1 MIVYSA
7 TKMEFNNDVIM
18 NQISDKILEKLHEA
32 NIHGGEEAEYRSWQN
47 SLIFMRNV
55 LDDKDIPD
63 EASIAI
69 EYQIPRT
76 SKRVD
81 FIIAGADSNNK
92 DNVIIVELKQ
102 WEKVE
107 KVADEMLHSVRAFTG
122 GAVRM
127 VSHPSYQAY
136 SYAVFIRKSSE
147 QVQDNDINIIPC
159 AYLHNYDEKYLSELD
174 DEIYKD
180 WYNEAPFFIKNQV
193 LDLRNFIKK
202 YITKKSSDGQLLY
215 KIDNGRI
222 RPSKALQ
229 DCIVSLMKGNKE
241 FMLLDEQ
248 AVVYDMCIKTMNQCL
263 KDMKKRTLIITGGPG
278 TGVPINTA

>member
-7 TKMEFNNDVIM
+7 TKSEFNNDVIL
-18 NQISDKILEKLHEA
+18 NQISDKILNKLREA
-32 NIHGGEEAEYRSWQN
+32 NIHGGEDAEYRSWQN
-47 SLIFMRNV
+47 SLVFMRNV
-55 LDDKDIPD
+55 LDDSEIADD
-63 EASIAI
+63 VNVAI

-81 FIIAGADSNNK
+81 FIIAGADGDNNN
-92 DNVIIVELKQ
+92 NVIVVELKQ
-102 WEKVE
+102 WERVE
-107 KVADEMLHSVRAFTG
+107 KIDDEMLHSVRAFTG
-122 GAVRM
+122 GANRM

-136 SYAVFIRKSSE
+136 SYAVFIRNSSE
-147 QVQDNDINIIPC
+147 QVQDENINIVPC
-159 AYLHNYDEKYLSELD
+159 AYLHNYDEKYIEEIN
-174 DEIYKD
+174 DEIYKI
-180 WYNEAPFFIKNQV
+180 WYDEAPFFIKNQV
-193 LDLRNFIKK
+193 LDLRKFIKK
-202 YITKKSSDGQLLY
+202 YVNKKSSDGDLLY

-248 AVVYDMCIKTMNQCL
+248 AVVYDMCIKTMKQCM
-263 KDMKKRTLIITGGPG
+263 KDMKKRTIVISGGPG